1 VSAWLSEAWFD
12 EVRALAG
19 ALPARPG
26 LSARIQEQITGGPD
40 GDVACYWELDDG
52 RPRAAA
58 PGTIAD
64 ADVTVTLSWS
74 DAAAVATGS
83 LDPSVAF
90 MRGRMKVAGSMA
102 VTLALLP
109 AARAPEALE
118 LRRQVAAITEF

>member
-1 VSAWLSEAWFD
+1 VSAWLSEAWFA

-19 ALPARPG
+19 AQPARPG
-26 LSARIQEQITGGPD
+26 ISARIQEQITGGPD
-40 GDVACYWELDDG
+40 GDVSCYWELDDG
-52 RPRAAA
+52 VATAA
-58 PGTIAD
+58 PGTIDD

-74 DAAAVATGS
+74 DAAAIATGA

-109 AARAPEALE
+109 AARTPEAVE
-118 LRRQVAAITEF
+118 LRRQLAAVTEF